1 MREHHWLAIKSQF
14 GAIKTH
20 DEKSKMAL
28 DALVYDWVI
37 LQKQKSIHFISLES
51 ARQDINYLESNNIV
65 LTLKLNAEQSM
76 NFTLSFCLLLSF
88 LGFGTLTWALM
99 NLVR

>member
-1 MREHHWLAIKSQF
+1 MREHQWLAIKSQF

-20 DEKSKMAL
+20 DEKSKIAL

-37 LQKQKSIHFISLES
+37 LQKQKSIQFISLES

-65 LTLKLNAEQSM
+65 LTLKLNNSQAMVYTLVSVLII
-76 NFTLSFCLLLSF
+76 NFVGFSFMAWSLIN
-88 LGFGTLTWALM
+88 M
-99 NLVR
+99 VR